1 MFNGRG
7 KISFILVG
15 TALLANMAY
24 SQQNLSIRSDTV
36 YFDTIVDNKSQ
47 VYRKIIIYDTLWL
60 TDRLPAR
67 KAGLMSLLTDPPRFV
82 LPATKIEAPFTYQP
96 WIETG
101 ISYYFNNSF
110 VNKSLLNKK
119 ESYQNTTGFG
129 AYVNAFIP
137 YENFYVRSGLNMSY
151 FRTEIDGA
159 YKISELDST
168 ISHIP
173 STYDSVIIDTAY
185 FLDTDQLPDTVYVM
199 HVDTFNM
206 TIYDTVRQVDCDTSS
221 VNKSL
226 HFTNRYFYL
235 EMPFLF
241 GYNFIFRPFELAL
254 ESGFYLTWLARVR
267 GKVINRS
274 HFLKQLDDKY
284 FHRVNFDAALR
295 FRLKYNISSSKAI
308 TFSPGIR
315 YSLFSIYRN
324 DQIVARRN
332 LRFGV
337 ALGYIFY

>member
-1 MFNGRG
+1 
-7 KISFILVG
+7 
-15 TALLANMAY
+15 MA
-24 SQQNLSIRSDTV
+24 
-36 YFDTIVDNKSQ
+36 
-47 VYRKIIIYDTLWL
+47 
-60 TDRLPAR
+60 
-67 KAGLMSLLTDPPRFV
+67 DPPKFV
-82 LPATKIEAPFTYQP
+82 LPANKLEAPFTSQP

-129 AYVNAFIP
+129 AYVNTFIP
-137 YENFYVRSGLNMSY
+137 YENFYVRSGVNMSY
-151 FRTEIDGA
+151 FRSQIDGT

-168 ISHIP
+168 INHVP
-173 STYDSVIIDTAY
+173 YTYDSVIIDTAY
-185 FLDTDQLPDTVYVM
+185 FLDTDQLPDTVYIM

-206 TIYDTVRQVDCDTSS
+206 TIYDTVRQVDYDTSN

-226 HFTNRYFYL
+226 NFTNRYFYL

-241 GYNFIFRPFELAL
+241 GYNFVFRPFELAL
-254 ESGFYLTWLARVR
+254 ESGFYLTWLARVK
-267 GKVINRS
+267 GKVINKS
-274 HFLKQLDDKY
+274 HFLKQLDEKY

-295 FRLKYNISSSKAI
+295 VRLKYNISASKAI
-308 TFSPGIR
+308 TFSPAIR

-324 DQIVARRN
+324 DQVVARRN